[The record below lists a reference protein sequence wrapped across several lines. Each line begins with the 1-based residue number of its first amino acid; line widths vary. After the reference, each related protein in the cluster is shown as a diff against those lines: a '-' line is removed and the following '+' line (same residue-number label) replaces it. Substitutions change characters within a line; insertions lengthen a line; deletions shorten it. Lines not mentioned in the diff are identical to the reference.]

1 MPWDHLEEH
10 PAWTSE
16 AVRESFLE
24 ETVTE
29 PNLEKKSE
37 VAKWKGV
44 PAQEA
49 HVWGLEARE
58 Q

>member
-1 MPWDHLEEH
+1 MPWDHLEGH

-44 PAQEA
+44 PAQGSTCVE
-49 HVWGLEARE
+49 G
-58 Q
+58 